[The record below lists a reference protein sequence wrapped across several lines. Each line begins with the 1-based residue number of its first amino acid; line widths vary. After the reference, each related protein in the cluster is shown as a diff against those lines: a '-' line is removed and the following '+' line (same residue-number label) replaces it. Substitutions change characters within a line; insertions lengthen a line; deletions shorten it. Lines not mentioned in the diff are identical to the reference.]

1 VKEVICSIRQFLYET
16 ATGERLTLARW
27 MRQFVDQHPD
37 YAHNSILTKRVM
49 DDLLIRL
56 SRITTG
62 ETYEP
67 NFKNIFSG
75 IEGNSVNCEGLKP
88 LPEQVALH

>member
-1 VKEVICSIRQFLYET
+1 
-16 ATGERLTLARW
+16 
-27 MRQFVDQHPD
+27 MRQFVDGHPD
-37 YAHNSILTKRVM
+37 YSHNSILTKRVM

-62 ETYEP
+62 EVNET

-75 IEGNSVNCEGLKP
+75 I
-88 LPEQVALH
+88 